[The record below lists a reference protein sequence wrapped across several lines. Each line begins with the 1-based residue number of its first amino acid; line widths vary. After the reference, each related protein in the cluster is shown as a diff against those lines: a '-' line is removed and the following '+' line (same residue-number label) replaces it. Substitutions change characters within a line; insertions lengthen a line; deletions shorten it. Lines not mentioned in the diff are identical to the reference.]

1 MKKKYLIQLDVD
13 KGTDL
18 FLCIDGLFNQ
28 LYSRN
33 ASYIKFDT
41 IEEAED
47 FWNKNS
53 WMIDYYDSDYKNVK
67 SATIVEISYN
77 ECLILSEP
85 TIIPSDEDIFQEYDN
100 LLKWFGDYDDYKDHI
115 QKQESDT
122 YKSFKINHD
131 NLIISYEHNIDD
143 SDNLFSLIIHHK
155 LLAHDFEFIVPWC
168 DVSFLVMI
176 NSLDYMNS
184 EDFIKDYD
192 LYCKQNLTNDKLLY
206 VLNLQKN

>member
-18 FLCIDGLFNQ
+18 FVCIDGLFNQ

-33 ASYIKFDT
+33 ISYISFDT

-67 SATIVEISYN
+67 SATIIEVSYN
-77 ECLILSEP
+77 ECLTLSEP
-85 TIIPSDEDIFQEYDN
+85 TIIPPDEDSFQEYEN
-100 LLKWFGDYDDYKDHI
+100 LLKWFNDDDDYKDII

-131 NLIISYEHNIDD
+131 NLIISYEHNIDN

-155 LLAHDFEFIVPWC
+155 LLDHDFEFIVPWC
-168 DVSFLVMI
+168 GLSFLIMI
-176 NSLDYMNS
+176 NSLDYMNT

-192 LYCKQNLTNDKLLY
+192 LYCKQNSMCDKLLDMF
-206 VLNLQKN
+206 NLQKC